1 MPRCTEVC
9 RRGRYACTHVT
20 PPRARLEL
28 SARTRTLPC
37 APGWLGGSLAAIL
50 LPTRHNP
57 FSDSLLSLARFAGPG
72 PLATKSPER
81 TAHAEERGGS
91 APPRSDGA
99 QTPLSERGCKRPGS
113 YR

>member
-1 MPRCTEVC
+1 MYSRHTSS
-9 RRGRYACTHVT
+9 RSS
-20 PPRARLEL
+20 RALG
-28 SARTRTLPC
+28 AQRTRTLPC